1 MAIDIGAIRTG
12 AAAYQSEAVELLRE
26 LVRTPSMS
34 GREEAVIA
42 LLRTRM
48 LAAGFDEVR
57 VDPFG
62 NLWGRIGTGSRV
74 LAFDAHVDTVDVGDR
89 SLWQVDPFG
98 AELIDGVVYGRGAS
112 DQKAGM
118 ASMVYAGRLLK
129 ELSFEGD
136 LTLWFIG
143 SVLEEDCDGLC
154 WHYILNEGLMRPD
167 LVVLTEPTGLEV
179 YRGHRGRMELEITLK
194 GLSCH
199 GSAPERGINAISR
212 MAPVIG
218 AIDDLPA
225 RLAGDAFLGA
235 GSVTIS
241 EIRSSAPSLCAVA
254 DECTIHLDRRL
265 TAGETDE
272 GAMAELRAILD
283 RVAPVPAS
291 AGREVAV
298 RIAPDVISVPVF
310 ERPSH
315 TGLTYP
321 MRQYF
326 PAWVLPADDPR
337 LALALR
343 ARELSRGATSKGD
356 RQRAAASTGSS
367 HDGARPSGASEAGK
381 WTFSTNGVATMGI
394 HGVPTLGFGP
404 AEEVHAHAPT
414 DQCPVDHVG
423 EAIAFYAAL
432 ALLAAEEPDLLAE
445 R

>member
-1 MAIDIGAIRTG
+1 MSVEIEAIRAG
-12 AAAYQSEAVELLRE
+12 AAKHQAEAVELLRD
-26 LVRTPSMS
+26 LIRTPSMS
-34 GREEAVIA
+34 GREAAIVA
-42 LLRTRM
+42 LLRERM
-48 LAAGFDEVR
+48 LAAGFDEAR
-57 VDPFG
+57 IDPFG
-62 NLWGRIGTGSRV
+62 NVWGRIGSGSRV

-98 AELIDGVVYGRGAS
+98 AELVEGVVYGRGAS

-118 ASMVYAGRLLK
+118 ASLVYAGRLLK
-129 ELSFEGD
+129 ELGIEGD
-136 LTLWFIG
+136 LTFWFVG

-179 YRGHRGRMELEITLK
+179 YRGQRGRMELEVTLK
-194 GLSCH
+194 GRSCH
-199 GSAPERGINAISR
+199 GSAPERGVNAISR
-212 MAPVIG
+212 MAPVIR
-218 AIDDLPA
+218 AIDALPA
-225 RLAGDAFLGA
+225 RLARDPFLGP

-241 EIRSSAPSLCAVA
+241 EIRSRAPSLCAVA

-265 TAGETDE
+265 TAGETE
-272 GAMAELRAILD
+272 ESAVAELREIL
-283 RVAPVPAS
+283 
-291 AGREVAV
+291 AGLPSDAARPSGDTAA
-298 RIAPDVISVPVF
+298 RIAPDEITVPVF

-315 TGLTYP
+315 TGLVYP

-343 ARELSRGATSKGD
+343 ARSLARQPATAPV
-356 RQRAAASTGSS
+356 RQT
-367 HDGARPSGASEAGK
+367 GARPEDAPPEGAGRAGK

-404 AEEVHAHAPT
+404 AEEVHAHAPS
-414 DQCPVDHVG
+414 DQCPVEHVG
-423 EAIAFYAAL
+423 EAMAFYATLAAL
-432 ALLAAEEPDLLAE
+432 AAQRPDVLAG